1 MTNLIMELIKH
12 GDFAKFKQES
22 MNVNPVDLAH
32 AVEELET
39 EKLLLF
45 FRLLPK
51 DIAADVFAYMSSE
64 QQQKIIEAVTD
75 KEIKNIID
83 KLFFDDT
90 IDMIEEMPSNVV
102 KKILKNST
110 PDMRKLINQFL
121 NYPEDS
127 AGSIMTIE
135 YVDIKKEWT
144 VKQSLDRIKK
154 TGIDKATIETCYVLD
169 NKRKLDGIVPLR
181 TLILSDED
189 TIIEEIM
196 YSNIISVNTHSD
208 QEYVANLFK
217 KYDFIAMPVVDNEN
231 RLVGIITIDDIVDII
246 DMENTED
253 LQKMAA
259 MQPSEKPYLKTSI
272 FALSKHRILW
282 LLVLMLTATVT
293 GAIIKRYDDTLQ
305 SVVILA
311 AFIPMLM
318 DTAGNA
324 GSQSSTLIIRG
335 LALNEI
341 RLKDIFKVLWK
352 ELGVSL
358 VVGFLLAFV
367 NFLRILLI
375 ESTSLRVN
383 LTVSITLY
391 ITVILAKVVGG
402 ALPIIAKKLKVDP
415 AIMAGPLITT
425 IVDTMALLIYFT
437 IASWLLN
444 I

>member
-1 MTNLIMELIKH
+1 
-12 GDFAKFKQES
+12 
-22 MNVNPVDLAH
+22 
-32 AVEELET
+32 
-39 EKLLLF
+39 
-45 FRLLPK
+45 
-51 DIAADVFAYMSSE
+51 
-64 QQQKIIEAVTD
+64 
-75 KEIKNIID
+75 
-83 KLFFDDT
+83 
-90 IDMIEEMPSNVV
+90 
-102 KKILKNST
+102 
-110 PDMRKLINQFL
+110 
-121 NYPEDS
+121 
-127 AGSIMTIE
+127 
-135 YVDIKKEWT
+135 
-144 VKQSLDRIKK
+144 
-154 TGIDKATIETCYVLD
+154 
-169 NKRKLDGIVPLR
+169 
-181 TLILSDED
+181 
-189 TIIEEIM
+189 M

-259 MQPSEKPYLKTSI
+259 MQPSEKPYLKTNI
-272 FALSKHRILW
+272 FELSKHRILW
-282 LLVLMLTATVT
+282 LLVLMLTATIT
-293 GAIIKRYDDTLQ
+293 GGIIKRYDNTLQ

-324 GSQSSTLIIRG
+324 GSQSSTLVIRG

-341 RLKDIFKVLWK
+341 RLKDILKVIWK
-352 ELGVSL
+352 ELRVSL

-375 ESTSLRVN
+375 ESTTLKVN